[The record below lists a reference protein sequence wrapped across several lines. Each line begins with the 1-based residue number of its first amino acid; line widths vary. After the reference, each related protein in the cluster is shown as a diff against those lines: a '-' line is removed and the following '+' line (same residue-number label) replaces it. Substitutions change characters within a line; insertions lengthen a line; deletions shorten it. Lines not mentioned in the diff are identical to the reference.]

1 MVLPIVATICVVPPP
16 LEFGGGQDLPLQRI
30 DAVWPYHD
38 SASESVGTWL
48 TESLYSI
55 ILLLVYQ
62 HPPV

>member
-38 SASESVGTWL
+38 SASEFVSIWL
-48 TESLYSI
+48 TESLYSTV
-55 ILLLVYQ
+55 LLLVYQ
-62 HPPV
+62 QHPA